1 MLLFSSEGEHQLVV
15 IVQIKWLHLDKGAPI
30 TTPSSTCAMCMLN
43 PGKFYLIVLK
53 FDKFKC
59 KKSLWLQCTAVEKTF
74 WMTNCWIFTSWC
86 TEVALAGSWIFEPSW
101 WHFSDTSIQFDKIYF
116 CNLGWGMTWI
126 KAETGFRKSNGSVGT
141 LFPDQV
147 VSNVT
152 MTSAKMT
159 RILRRIWKQL
169 FYPILE
175 RAQHSFFLHTPQ
187 SAQLKQTYR
196 LWRWRQQWQFLLP
209 RHHYHL

>member
-1 MLLFSSEGEHQLVV
+1 MIMPPWQRCSDDNSEFHLCNVLVDCW
-15 IVQIKWLHLDKGAPI
+15 IQFHLK
-30 TTPSSTCAMCMLN
+30 
-43 PGKFYLIVLK
+43 VLK
-53 FDKFKC
+53 FDKFKW
-59 KKSLWLQCTAVEKTF
+59 KKSLWLPWRKDFGFHVVEQQ
-74 WMTNCWIFTSWC
+74 FTSWC
-86 TEVALAGSWIFEPSW
+86 TQVALAGSWIFEPSW

-152 MTSAKMT
+152 MTSLKMT

-175 RAQHSFFLHTPQ
+175 RAQHSSFLRTPQ
-187 SAQLKQTYR
+187 SAQLKQT
-196 LWRWRQQWQFLLP
+196 
-209 RHHYHL
+209 